1 MDSKFENQTVIE
13 KTPGK
18 FVFLTRLLIAV
29 FILIVLL
36 VLSVMI
42 FMPRIAK
49 SYINKNGKELTGRKV
64 YVEKIKLNYF
74 TSTLQVIGFRF
85 FEQDDSTLFAK
96 FDTMMVNMKPLK
108 LLKDEIYVEQFQLIN
123 PQMKVIQNDT
133 VFNFSDLLDFYTSD
147 STVAGEPVD
156 TVAGMPYK
164 LNLNLLE
171 IKNGYLGYT
180 DQSINHTINLK
191 DLNFVV
197 PQILWS
203 RLDSSKADISF
214 KLGDKGTF
222 ASSMNYNMTT
232 GDFTGFAEI
241 KNLDAVT
248 ILPYIQQY
256 LKVSAIQGNFFAG
269 MYFEGNESK
278 TEDVIIH
285 GFMQV
290 DSLEIRDNQNRK
302 VIGGQ
307 SSMATLYPS
316 KPMKYEMI
324 IDTVQF
330 DKPYIYLALEDSLF
344 NFEKMMIETE
354 EESSSS
360 QLSAES
366 ETEIPMNV
374 VLNRFIINDGLMDFS
389 DQTLREVFNYELSKI
404 KVDMDSF
411 SLHDEWVNII
421 ATMKLNKRGTLDARL
436 GLNPLDPM
444 QRIELDYVLTDFQL
458 PDINIYSKHYAG
470 LPILFGDMYYV
481 NKTKIINHQLES
493 NNQLIIR
500 NVEMGRKT
508 GGLYDV
514 PIKLALFVLKDIN
527 GDIVLDI
534 PVRGN
539 LADPKVKIGPIIWD
553 TFKSFVFKIV
563 ASPFKALAGLL
574 GADPKELEEIT
585 FDYGDTTLVA
595 KQIRSFNLL
604 LDLGKKK
611 PEMLIEM
618 HYLNDKKLER
628 TDAASQIASEI
639 FFQKTGTKAGSNNR
653 EYQKFLKE
661 TTGKDS
667 LVIQDYEL
675 LVAPAAMIDS
685 AIQLREKL
693 RIDLTRQYFAQKND
707 SSKIRIFD
715 YNREEVLNIGSRPR
729 FEVRYTLAEDA
740 EEK

>member
-1 MDSKFENQTVIE
+1 
-13 KTPGK
+13 
-18 FVFLTRLLIAV
+18 
-29 FILIVLL
+29 
-36 VLSVMI
+36 
-42 FMPRIAK
+42 
-49 SYINKNGKELTGRKV
+49 
-64 YVEKIKLNYF
+64 
-74 TSTLQVIGFRF
+74 LQVIGFQF
-85 FEQDDSTLFAK
+85 FEHDDSTLFVDL
-96 FDTMMVNMKPLK
+96 DTLMVNLKPLK
-108 LLKDEIYVEQFQLIN
+108 LLQDEIYIEQFQLIN
-123 PQMKVIQNDT
+123 PKVNVIQNDT
-133 VFNFSDLLDFYTSD
+133 VFNFSDLLEFYTTD
-147 STVAGEPVD
+147 STVTGESVD

-171 IKNGYLGYT
+171 IKNGYFGYT

-222 ASSMNYNMTT
+222 VSSMNYNMKT
-232 GDFTGFAEI
+232 GDYTGFAEMH
-241 KNLDAVT
+241 NLDMVT
-248 ILPYIQQY
+248 FLPYIQQY
-256 LKVSAIQGNFFAG
+256 MKFSAIQGKFFAG
-269 MYFEGNESK
+269 LYFAGNESK
-278 TEDVIIH
+278 TEDLIIH

-307 SSMATLYPS
+307 SSWATLHPS

-330 DKPYIYLALEDSLF
+330 DKPYMYLALEDSLF
-344 NFEKMMIETE
+344 NFEKMFVDSE
-354 EESSSS
+354 EETTSGQST
-360 QLSAES
+360 S
-366 ETEIPMNV
+366 ETEMPMNV

-389 DQTLREVFNYELSKI
+389 DQTMREVFDYELSKM
-404 KVDMDSF
+404 KVDMDTF
-411 SLHDEWVNII
+411 SLQDEWVNII
-421 ATMKLNKRGTLDARL
+421 ATMKLNRRGTLEARL
-436 GLNPLDPM
+436 GINPLDPM

-563 ASPFKALAGLL
+563 ASPFKALGGLL

-585 FDYGDTTLVA
+585 FDYSDTTLVA

-604 LDLGKKK
+604 LDLEKKK
-611 PEMLIEM
+611 PEMLIEL

-628 TDAASQIASEI
+628 TDAASEIANQIFYQE
-639 FFQKTGTKAGSNNR
+639 TGKKAQSNNR
-653 EYQKFLKE
+653 EYLRFLTE

-693 RIDLTRQYFAQKND
+693 RIDLTRQFFAQKND

-715 YNREEVLNIGSRPR
+715 YDREEVLNIGSRPR
-729 FEVRYTLAEDA
+729 FEVRYVLAEDA
-740 EEK
+740 EEN

>member
-1 MDSKFENQTVIE
+1 MNSKIEHQTEIA
-13 KTPGK
+13 KTPKK
-18 FVFLTRLLIAV
+18 FVFLKRILLMIFV
-29 FILIVLL
+29 LFVLL
-36 VLSVMI
+36 VSSVLI
-42 FMPRIAK
+42 FAPRVAK
-49 SYINKNGKELTGRKV
+49 NYINKNGKELTGRKV
-64 YVEKIKLNYF
+64 HIDEIKLNYF

-85 FEQDDSTLFAK
+85 FEQDDSTLFAN
-96 FDTMMVNMKPLK
+96 FDTLMVNMKPVK

-171 IKNGYLGYT
+171 IKNGYFGYT
-180 DQSINHTINLK
+180 DQSINHSINLK

-203 RLDSSKADISF
+203 RLDSSKADVSF

-222 ASSMNYNMTT
+222 ASSMNYNMKT

-241 KNLDAVT
+241 NNLDAVT

-269 MYFEGNESK
+269 LYFAGNESK
-278 TEDVIIH
+278 TEDLIIH

-307 SSMATLYPS
+307 TSKAIFHPS
-316 KPMKYEMI
+316 KLMKYEVI

-330 DKPYIYLALEDSLF
+330 DKPYMYLALEDSLF
-344 NFEKMMIETE
+344 NFEKMFVDPE
-354 EESSSS
+354 EETTSGQST
-360 QLSAES
+360 AES

-374 VLNRFIINDGLMDFS
+374 VLNHFIINDGLMDFS
-389 DQTLREVFNYELSKI
+389 DQTMREVFDYELSKM
-404 KVDMDSF
+404 KVDMDTF
-411 SLHDEWVNII
+411 SLQDEWVNII
-421 ATMKLNKRGTLDARL
+421 ATMKLNRRGTLEARL

-481 NKTKIINHQLES
+481 NKTQIINHQLES

-563 ASPFKALAGLL
+563 FS
-574 GADPKELEEIT
+574 
-585 FDYGDTTLVA
+585 
-595 KQIRSFNLL
+595 
-604 LDLGKKK
+604 
-611 PEMLIEM
+611 
-618 HYLNDKKLER
+618 
-628 TDAASQIASEI
+628 
-639 FFQKTGTKAGSNNR
+639 
-653 EYQKFLKE
+653 
-661 TTGKDS
+661 
-667 LVIQDYEL
+667 
-675 LVAPAAMIDS
+675 
-685 AIQLREKL
+685 
-693 RIDLTRQYFAQKND
+693 
-707 SSKIRIFD
+707 
-715 YNREEVLNIGSRPR
+715 
-729 FEVRYTLAEDA
+729 
-740 EEK
+740 